1 MIDYISATPDR
12 NPKFSM
18 KPKKEFKE
26 SEFTIRPMEERQW
39 VRKIREDGDR
49 EAFERMF
56 RNYYKRL
63 HGFAYSF
70 VRQRECAED
79 IVQTVFLRIW
89 TNRSSWN
96 PPGQVRHY
104 LFTAV
109 RNEALNFLKHQQVQA
124 DSEAEVTETFR
135 ELKERTFYEETP
147 ESEALKKAIQKEID
161 QLPNS
166 CREIYLLNRR
176 SGLTY
181 SEIADHLN
189 ISINTVGTQMG
200 RALKALKENLSDY
213 LPVIVSSGLLL

>member
-1 MIDYISATPDR
+1 LTDYISVSPDR
-12 NPKFSM
+12 NPKVSM
-18 KPKKEFKE
+18 KPKKEFKDSE
-26 SEFTIRPMEERQW
+26 SCIRPMEERQW

-49 EAFERMF
+49 EVFERMF

-63 HGFAYSF
+63 HGFAFSY
-70 VRQRECAED
+70 VKRRECAED

-89 TNRSSWN
+89 TNRTSWD
-96 PPGQVRHY
+96 PPGKVRHY

-109 RNEALNFLKHQQVQA
+109 RNEALNFLKHQKVQA
-124 DSEAEVTETFR
+124 DSEAEITETFR

-147 ESEALKKAIQKEID
+147 ESEELKKAIQKEID
-161 QLPNS
+161 QLPKS

-181 SEIADHLN
+181 SEIADHLG

-200 RALKALKENLSDY
+200 RALKTLRENLSDY
-213 LPVIVSSGLLL
+213 LPIILSSGLLF